1 MSQNHKNMSTI
12 TAPAVAGWLLLAM
25 CNSAPARAADNG
37 CKTVFDAMSKVLVT
51 PTHIYN
57 TETAA
62 FRKNKPTTNELIY
75 FGGAIYVMV
84 GGKWTRSRMDAAAM
98 AKQEEENRRTGK
110 YSCRYVR
117 DETVNGEATAVY
129 ASQSEN
135 EDTKA
140 SATTW
145 ISKSRGLPLRA
156 EEDFG
161 DHTSTTHMSMR
172 YDYSNV
178 HPPAGVR

>member
-1 MSQNHKNMSTI
+1 VSHNHKNMTTI

-62 FRKNKPTTNELIY
+62 FRKNKPMTNEGIY
-75 FGGAIYVMV
+75 FGGAIYVLV
-84 GGKWTRSRMDAAAM
+84 GGKWRRSPMDAAAI
-98 AKQEEENRRTGK
+98 AKQEAENRRTGK
-110 YSCRYVR
+110 YSCRYLR
-117 DETVNGEATAVY
+117 DEVVHGEAAAVY
-129 ASQSEN
+129 ASHSEN
-135 EDTKA
+135 EGTKA
-140 SATTW
+140 DATTW
-145 ISKSRGLPLRA
+145 ISKSRGLPLRT

-161 DHTSTTHMSMR
+161 DQTSANHISIR
-172 YDYSNV
+172 YDYSGV
-178 HPPAGVR
+178 HPPPGVQ